1 MPWPVLGK
9 PQGMDDWIQIIIL
22 ALVAGSAIFGKVTK
36 TLIRKFSPK
45 KDPETPVLGRPEPAL
60 RRPPPPAR
68 PVARPMPQAPT
79 ATPQGSGPVAPPAR
93 PRPVSKF
100 PRVES
105 LPQMLRGVFAQLGE
119 AGEATQS
126 RPAPPPVAPPPHA
139 RAAPGVERTGRQPV
153 AARQRTRSKAGTAPA
168 DKARPRVA
176 SVEKSGIRKTQIKD
190 SPLGTVRHPTRA
202 SLRRAIIMNEILS
215 PPLALRRDDERE

>member
-45 KDPETPVLGRPEPAL
+45 KDPDTPVLGRPVPL
-60 RRPPPPAR
+60 PRRPPPPAR
-68 PVARPMPQAPT
+68 PVARPMPSPE
-79 ATPQGSGPVAPPAR
+79 GSGPVAPPAR

-105 LPQMLRGVFAQLGE
+105 LPEMLREVFAQLGDV
-119 AGEATQS
+119 GETPQS
-126 RPAPPPVAPPPHA
+126 KPAPPPTA
-139 RAAPGVERTGRQPV
+139 RSRPAHAAPGVERTGRQPV
-153 AARQRTRSKAGTAPA
+153 AARKRTRSKAGTTQAV
-168 DKARPRVA
+168 KARPRSV
-176 SVEKSGIRKTQIKD
+176 SVEKGGIRRTQIKD

-215 PPLALRRDDERE
+215 PPLALRRPDDRE

>member
-9 PQGMDDWIQIIIL
+9 PQGFDDWIQIIIL
-22 ALVAGSAIFGKVTK
+22 ALVAGSAVFGKVTK

-45 KDPETPVLGRPEPAL
+45 KDPDAPVLGRPEPL
-60 RRPPPPAR
+60 PRRPPPPAR

-79 ATPQGSGPVAPPAR
+79 ATPQAAGPVAPPAQ
-93 PRPVSKF
+93 PRPASRF

-105 LPQMLRGVFAQLGE
+105 LPQMLRGVFKQLGD
-119 AGEATQS
+119 AGETPPS
-126 RPAPPPVAPPPHA
+126 RSAPLPAAPPPQA
-139 RAAPGVERTGRQPV
+139 RAAPGIERAGRKPV
-153 AARQRTRSKAGTAPA
+153 AARKRARSKPGASPVAGV
-168 DKARPRVA
+168 RPLVA
-176 SVEKSGIRKTQIKD
+176 SVAEGDVQETQIKD
-190 SPLGTVRHPTRA
+190 SPLDTVRHPTRA

>member
-9 PQGMDDWIQIIIL
+9 PQGFDDWIQIIIL

-68 PVARPMPQAPT
+68 PMARPMPQAPT
-79 ATPQGSGPVAPPAR
+79 PQAAGPVPSPAR
-93 PRPVSKF
+93 PRPASKF

-105 LPQMLRGVFAQLGE
+105 LPKMLREVFKQLGD
-119 AGEATQS
+119 AGETPPSQ
-126 RPAPPPVAPPPHA
+126 PAPPPVAPSPPP
-139 RAAPGVERTGRQPV
+139 RAAPGIERTGSKPV
-153 AARQRTRSKAGTAPA
+153 AARQRTRSKPGATPAAGVWPL
-168 DKARPRVA
+168 VA
-176 SVEKSGIRKTQIKD
+176 SVTESDVRKTQIKD
-190 SPLGTVRHPTRA
+190 SPLDTVRHPTRA

-215 PPLALRRDDERE
+215 PPLALRRVDERE